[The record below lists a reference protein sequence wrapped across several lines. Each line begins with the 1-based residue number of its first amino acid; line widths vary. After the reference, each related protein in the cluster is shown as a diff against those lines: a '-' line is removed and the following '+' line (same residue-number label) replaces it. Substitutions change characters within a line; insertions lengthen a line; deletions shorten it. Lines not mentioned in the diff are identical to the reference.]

1 VGNQPIPEQQST
13 KKGIK
18 YLLGA
23 GGLVLLFLV
32 GFGIWNRATTRSN
45 PQQQPSQPEPTT
57 VSIVRPAKI
66 SKTFSLS
73 LPGETMA
80 YTDAPIFAQ
89 TSGYLHKWNFDIGAK
104 VKAGDILAEIDTP
117 EIDQQ
122 LNQARA
128 QLKVAQSAR
137 DLSEATYKREKD
149 LFDRHVIAN
158 QDYDTAAD
166 TDRANEATVIADQ
179 ANVGRLEALEAFKIV
194 RVPFNGVVTA
204 RNTDVGAFVAA
215 GSGMQL
221 FRIAKISPLRIY
233 VNVPQ
238 DYAQFVKE
246 GTDGELMLSE
256 FPGRT
261 FEAHV
266 VSTAGVID
274 QSSRTL
280 LTQLQTPNKTGELL
294 PGAYADVKLNLQR
307 NSGIVKIPTNTML
320 FRSEGTAVGVVH
332 PDGKIEIRKI
342 TISRDLGGTL
352 EVSQG
357 LSETDQ
363 VVVNPSDS
371 LTDGAL
377 VQVAKSNKL
386 LAADK

>member
-1 VGNQPIPEQQST
+1 M
-13 KKGIK
+13 
-18 YLLGA
+18 
-23 GGLVLLFLV
+23 
-32 GFGIWNRATTRSN
+32 
-45 PQQQPSQPEPTT
+45 T

-294 PGAYADVKLNLQR
+294 PGAYTEVKLNLQR